1 MLQGLVGL
9 RHEAVI
15 GGDHEDRDVGD
26 PGATSTH
33 GREGLVTGGV
43 NERDRALDALVLC
56 ENLVGTYVL
65 GDPAGLMLSDLH

>member
-1 MLQGLVGL
+1 MVERLNRL
-9 RHEAVI
+9 RHDTVI

-33 GREGLVTGGV
+33 GREGLVAGGV